1 MSVHPLESNDLRL
14 SRTKIKY
21 LKCKFIEVVY
31 MVHEADVKVRLDT
44 QAISMRDSFK
54 YLESIFQKNGKIDE
68 DVTQYISVG
77 A

>member
-1 MSVHPLESNDLRL
+1 
-14 SRTKIKY
+14 
-21 LKCKFIEVVY
+21 

-54 YLESIFQKNGKIDE
+54 YLE